1 MKADLKEHWENIY
14 SNKKLEEVS
23 WYQPTPET
31 SLNFIAELDLPKD
44 AAIIDVGG
52 GDSFLVDN
60 LLKLGFTNIS
70 VLDISGGALKRAKE
84 RLGKVA
90 EKVTWIEADASA
102 FQPQQQYD
110 LWHDRAAFHFLT
122 DEEKKGSYL
131 KNLEN
136 SVKPGGYVILG
147 TFSDKGPDKCSGIV
161 IRKYST
167 GELGSLLSSDF
178 KKLKCMNLD
187 HHTPWDSVQNFS
199 FCSFQ
204 KLK

>member
-1 MKADLKEHWENIY
+1 MKDLKEHWENIY

-31 SLNFIAELDLPKD
+31 SLKFITEMDLPKN

-60 LLKLGFTNIS
+60 LLKLGYTNIS

-84 RLGKVA
+84 RLGKEA
-90 EKVTWIEADASA
+90 ERVTWIEADASD
-102 FQPQQQYD
+102 FQPDKQYD

-122 DEEKKGSYL
+122 DEDKIGSYL
-131 KNLEN
+131 KTLEN
-136 SVKPGGYVILG
+136 SVKPGGHVVLG

-167 GELGSLLSSDF
+167 EELGSLLSNDF
-178 KKLKCMNLD
+178 EKLKCMNLD

-199 FCSFQ
+199 FCSFR

>member
-1 MKADLKEHWENIY
+1 MKDLKEHWENIY

-31 SLNFIAELDLPKD
+31 SLKFITEMDLPKN

-60 LLKLGFTNIS
+60 LLKLGYTNIS

-84 RLGKVA
+84 RLGKEA
-90 EKVTWIEADASA
+90 ERVSWIEADASE
-102 FQPQQQYD
+102 FQPDKQYD

-122 DEEKKGSYL
+122 DEDKIGSYL
-131 KNLEN
+131 KTLEN
-136 SVKPGGYVILG
+136 SVKPGGHVVLG

-167 GELGSLLSSDF
+167 EELGSLLSNDF
-178 KKLKCMNLD
+178 EKLKCMNLD

-199 FCSFQ
+199 FCSFR